1 MLKREKRLL
10 NLTGMYFLQ
19 MNVFHWHLTDSHSFP
34 IELQKYPA
42 TTAQMV
48 NYGAYSSKEFYT
60 IDQVKE
66 IIQYANANGKLYILI
81 GKQIL

>member
-1 MLKREKRLL
+1 
-10 NLTGMYFLQ
+10 

-66 IIQYANANGKLYILI
+66 IIQYANANGDYILFI
-81 GKQIL
+81 IVFFLDVLCKTMSANIF